1 MYQATEQFA
10 ALNKSGLEAA
20 TRFATVAFGGVERF
34 MDIQLKAAKSAMAGG
49 VEGAKTLATVKDL
62 QQFADVKDAVT
73 QPAFEK
79 AAEYMK
85 DVYGAASETQ
95 AEFGKLIEQQV
106 ADFNKQFV
114 VTLDKLAQSAPA
126 GSETGIAAMKSA
138 IVTGNAVYENL
149 SKVAKQ
155 FGETAKNNL
164 EAAAQRTTQGVKKA
178 KK

>member
-1 MYQATEQFA
+1 MTRPEQITGMFR
-10 ALNKSGLEAA
+10 K
-20 TRFATVAFGGVERF
+20 V
-34 MDIQLKAAKSAMAGG
+34 
-49 VEGAKTLATVKDL
+49 
-62 QQFADVKDAVT
+62 
-73 QPAFEK
+73 
-79 AAEYMK
+79 
-85 DVYGAASETQ
+85 Q

-164 EAAAQRTTQGVKKA
+164 EAAAQRTAQGVKKA